1 MKEAVMTDRRFRDN
15 EYVRRGEAL
24 GGTAW
29 GWILGIGTAA
39 LIGFLVIA
47 NYSVGDNTASTANN
61 SAPNATS
68 NSPPRIPPSTTGSG
82 AQPEQPAQTRPGGWN
97 QDIILWAIPFIEWWP
112 FFFYFLTDPWCS
124 PMTRYKGQHRTAR
137 VEVEFPHHVD
147 IIVPPGGSRGSMRC
161 TPLTPSTAS
170 SHSLV
175 AASTIPMAQ
184 SFAGV
189 LPMQKRP
196 KLSLQILG

>member
-1 MKEAVMTDRRFRDN
+1 LNQLRITTVGFQIALDMKEAVMTDRRFRDN

-82 AQPEQPAQTRPGGWN
+82 AQPEQPAQTRPGG
-97 QDIILWAIPFIEWWP
+97 
-112 FFFYFLTDPWCS
+112 
-124 PMTRYKGQHRTAR
+124 
-137 VEVEFPHHVD
+137 
-147 IIVPPGGSRGSMRC
+147 
-161 TPLTPSTAS
+161 
-170 SHSLV
+170 
-175 AASTIPMAQ
+175 
-184 SFAGV
+184 
-189 LPMQKRP
+189 
-196 KLSLQILG
+196 